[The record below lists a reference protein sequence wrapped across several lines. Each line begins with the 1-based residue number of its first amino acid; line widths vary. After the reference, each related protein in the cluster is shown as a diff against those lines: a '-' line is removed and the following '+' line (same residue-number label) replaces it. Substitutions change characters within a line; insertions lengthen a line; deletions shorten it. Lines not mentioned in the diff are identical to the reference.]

1 MKQSLSWNVLLGG
14 VLVCVILAYTVRAQ
28 TEPEAEEDSPW
39 CSSVSTPDSSTAR
52 ETGQRQQAADAPVPT
67 PAPSCPVL
75 TYRAPVVAQVR
86 LPDRIVG
93 GVLIPSH
100 TTYVVLQPGVW
111 RPAHGVDPRQHA
123 TPPYPPGC
131 ERLRH
136 QR

>member
-1 MKQSLSWNVLLGG
+1 VNRSLPWNVLLGG
-14 VLVCVILAYTVRAQ
+14 VLVCVILAYTVRGQAD
-28 TEPEAEEDSPW
+28 PEAEEASPW
-39 CSSVSTPDSSTAR
+39 CVSVSASASSTAR
-52 ETGQRQQAADAPVPT
+52 DTEQHQQAAHPPIPT

-75 TYRAPVVAQVR
+75 TYRAPVIAQVR

-111 RPAHGVDPRQHA
+111 RPVHGADPRHHA